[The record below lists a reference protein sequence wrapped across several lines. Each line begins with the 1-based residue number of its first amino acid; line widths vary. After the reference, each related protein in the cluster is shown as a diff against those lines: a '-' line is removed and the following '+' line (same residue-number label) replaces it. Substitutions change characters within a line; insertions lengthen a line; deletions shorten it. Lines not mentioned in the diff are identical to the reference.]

1 MNYWQKRQQQLNK
14 QLEKDEAKLK
24 KRLSSYFDTGYRKL
38 DKQIAAYYKQYGMD
52 NVIQYR
58 RLMESLSEDDKRLL
72 MEQMDEFAKKY
83 PEYAH
88 LMPVRESIYKLNR
101 LEGLQYSVRMQQLE
115 IGAVENEQLTAHL
128 NRNAERG
135 VNAAAEAMGFGKNFY
150 ANNPDISKLFI
161 NVPWSNGENFS
172 QKIWNNTTKLANY
185 LNSDIAQGIAR
196 GDSYERLTRRLRERF
211 SSVSR
216 NDAYR
221 LIYTEGTYVMAEATM
236 QPFTE
241 DFEKYRLSTV
251 GDAKVCS
258 ICRGVAREVFNISD
272 RQPGVNFPPLHP
284 WCRCAFTIEV
294 DDWDAWMADYEAKHS
309 GDKKQAEKIANHMT
323 SNKNNANNRTD
334 LDRLNKQFED
344 LTDGYSYDDFI
355 KDFGSIE
362 DGFEGADEKELI
374 KAKMLADKIERLKKD
389 LNIPSGRTREEA
401 VAILNNIGIKLKNYT
416 SEELSDEIY
425 SKYADFIVN
434 FENNHPAYFNN
445 NKLQLKSISIV
456 DDIRERGQLAAGI
469 YYPDTQSIRINR
481 KDIGKNL
488 NSKLVTYSK
497 SDDYDIHFLA
507 HEYAHYI
514 ADSLE
519 KNLSIYDYDIIQNSL
534 LKHFDGDIFKAKTS
548 NLVDDLSSYGSLNA
562 KEAFAEAFAEAY
574 TSEKPRKFAS
584 IFKEE
589 LEKVLSSGI
598 ANTTSSGIMKL
609 PRYKEA
615 VIPKAKFTQYALNPD
630 KDPDKARAFKSALG
644 YDLGNADDLIGQ
656 INAKLPEYE
665 AVPKGDRGWGMTYE
679 VVMDI
684 TGPNGEQA
692 KVLTAWIDDKHN
704 GEMRL
709 TTVHVDD

>member
-38 DKQIAAYYKQYGMD
+38 DKQIAAYYKQYGTD

-58 RLMESLSEDDKRLL
+58 RLMESLPDEDKRLL

-101 LEGLQYSVRMQQLE
+101 LEGLQYSVRMQQLD
-115 IGAVENEQLTAHL
+115 IGAVENEQITAHL

-284 WCRCAFTIEV
+284 WCRCTFTIEV
-294 DDWDAWMADYEAKHS
+294 DDWDKWVEDYEKRHGNGQAGKVANRLDGDLMKISIPDDVYKKSGMEKHT
-309 GDKKQAEKIANHMT
+309 K
-323 SNKNNANNRTD
+323 
-334 LDRLNKQFED
+334 
-344 LTDGYSYDDFI
+344 
-355 KDFGSIE
+355 
-362 DGFEGADEKELI
+362 
-374 KAKMLADKIERLKKD
+374 DKIERAIKQLESEYTVYIDGIEGGKMGRNDIFGSGGYIDEDGVLKFALLFNYDIDYQRVERRMKYLYNEGEMAGKTFED
-389 LNIPSGRTREEA
+389 YIAHEIAHILPFQDCITEEDYRRVREELRTAFVGGVSGYADRTRDGAE
-401 VAILNNIGIKLKNYT
+401 
-416 SEELSDEIY
+416 
-425 SKYADFIVN
+425 
-434 FENNHPAYFNN
+434 
-445 NKLQLKSISIV
+445 
-456 DDIRERGQLAAGI
+456 
-469 YYPDTQSIRINR
+469 
-481 KDIGKNL
+481 
-488 NSKLVTYSK
+488 
-497 SDDYDIHFLA
+497 
-507 HEYAHYI
+507 
-514 ADSLE
+514 SL
-519 KNLSIYDYDIIQNSL
+519 
-534 LKHFDGDIFKAKTS
+534 
-548 NLVDDLSSYGSLNA
+548 
-562 KEAFAEAFAEAY
+562 AEAFVKY
-574 TSEKPRKFAS
+574 R
-584 IFKEE
+584 
-589 LEKVLSSGI
+589 
-598 ANTTSSGIMKL
+598 
-609 PRYKEA
+609 
-615 VIPKAKFTQYALNPD
+615 
-630 KDPDKARAFKSALG
+630 
-644 YDLGNADDLIGQ
+644 
-656 INAKLPEYE
+656 
-665 AVPKGDRGWGMTYE
+665 
-679 VVMDI
+679 
-684 TGPNGEQA
+684 NGETIPDGA
-692 KVLTAWIDDKHN
+692 EKLIRKYIYPWRK
-704 GEMRL
+704 
-709 TTVHVDD
+709 

>member
-24 KRLSSYFDTGYRKL
+24 KRLSSYFDTEYRKL
-38 DKQIAAYYKQYGMD
+38 DKQIAAYYKQYGTD

-115 IGAVENEQLTAHL
+115 IGAVENEQVTAHL

-251 GDAKVCS
+251 GDGKVCS

-284 WCRCAFTIEV
+284 WCRCTFTIEV
-294 DDWDAWMADYEAKHS
+294 DDWDKWMDDYEKRHGNGQAGKVANRLDSDIISSSSTKEDIQVHS
-309 GDKKQAEKIANHMT
+309 VGKI
-323 SNKNNANNRTD
+323 NRDIYKCITEDIVTD
-334 LDRLNKQFED
+334 EVII
-344 LTDGYSYDDFI
+344 TDERILHIKERHPNDYERFYSYIPEIINDPDFI
-355 KDFGSIE
+355 IEANKPNTAVVLKEIEERGEKFKLVLRIKVQGDPEEYKNSIMTFWRIGE
-362 DGFEGADEKELI
+362 TTW
-374 KAKMLADKIERLKKD
+374 KK
-389 LNIPSGRTREEA
+389 T
-401 VAILNNIGIKLKNYT
+401 LKN
-416 SEELSDEIY
+416 
-425 SKYADFIVN
+425 
-434 FENNHPAYFNN
+434 
-445 NKLQLKSISIV
+445 
-456 DDIRERGQLAAGI
+456 
-469 YYPDTQSIRINR
+469 
-481 KDIGKNL
+481 
-488 NSKLVTYSK
+488 
-497 SDDYDIHFLA
+497 
-507 HEYAHYI
+507 
-514 ADSLE
+514 
-519 KNLSIYDYDIIQNSL
+519 
-534 LKHFDGDIFKAKTS
+534 KTV
-548 NLVDDLSSYGSLNA
+548 LYK
-562 KEAFAEAFAEAY
+562 KE
-574 TSEKPRKFAS
+574 
-584 IFKEE
+584 
-589 LEKVLSSGI
+589 
-598 ANTTSSGIMKL
+598 
-609 PRYKEA
+609 
-615 VIPKAKFTQYALNPD
+615 
-630 KDPDKARAFKSALG
+630 
-644 YDLGNADDLIGQ
+644 
-656 INAKLPEYE
+656 
-665 AVPKGDRGWGMTYE
+665 
-679 VVMDI
+679 
-684 TGPNGEQA
+684 
-692 KVLTAWIDDKHN
+692 
-704 GEMRL
+704 
-709 TTVHVDD
+709 